1 VDHGVGDFV
10 GGDPNG
16 KVELI
21 LSIKHR
27 RSLVMNLLVHPQQPN
42 CQSSRCRRLK
52 RACFEMVFDPNLI
65 EVTRT
70 IAVTVSSCIIA
81 DTAVLVDGIELPITT
96 DNDLKSGEGVVVDQ
110 VSDFAR
116 EGEEGE
122 DGARSRVHLC

>member
-1 VDHGVGDFV
+1 
-10 GGDPNG
+10 
-16 KVELI
+16 
-21 LSIKHR
+21 
-27 RSLVMNLLVHPQQPN
+27 
-42 CQSSRCRRLK
+42 
-52 RACFEMVFDPNLI
+52 MVFDPNLI

-81 DTAVLVDGIELPITT
+81 DTAVLVDGVELPVTT
-96 DNDLKSGEGVVVDQ
+96 DNDLESGEGVVVDQ